1 MRMRDKK
8 GRWTP
13 NEFFLLPGLNFCDRY
28 VLSCIYGLDDNGCT
42 AGDSYIA
49 KLIAATKIQVRD
61 SIKKM
66 QKLGFIQVEC
76 FRGKGILGTQRKI
89 YCKIMVETPSSKV
102 ENGSQNHPMKSLGG
116 FPDHL
121 MKPLGG
127 IGENHGVVLEGL
139 QSKSKP
145 QTTVFSD
152 DTVDIQKNSTV
163 QKGNSHK
170 ELGEENTPYQ
180 TQVETHKM
188 EWRQTM
194 GKHLTSFASKAMS
207 LGKPLQFGGK
217 GAWVEEEFNRLV
229 HRHGEERL
237 LIVLRAS
244 VSKCGPEYPTL
255 SFNFFKS
262 KIAELRLNEIPQMV
276 SGNVVKK
283 TEAEQMAEFRRMGLG
298 SRAIPKL
305 TTQQNV

>member
-1 MRMRDKK
+1 MKDYEPK

-13 NEFFLLPGLNFCDRY
+13 EEFFKLPNLSCLDRF

-42 AGDSYIA
+42 ASDSYIA
-49 KLIAATKIQVRD
+49 KLIIITERQARRSIMKMHQLGYIQIECVRGVGIHGTK
-61 SIKKM
+61 
-66 QKLGFIQVEC
+66 
-76 FRGKGILGTQRKI
+76 RKI
-89 YCKIMVETPSSKV
+89 FCKISVKTTLP
-102 ENGSQNHPMKSLGG
+102 KSVSGLPTTLPKSVSG
-116 FPDHL
+116 FDQ
-121 MKPLGG
+121 KRS
-127 IGENHGVVLEGL
+127 VVLEGTQSISKL
-139 QSKSKP
+139 QSTEKKS
-145 QTTVFSD
+145 
-152 DTVDIQKNSTV
+152 DTIELHKNSTV

-229 HRHGEERL
+229 HRHGEDRL

-244 VSKCGPEYPTL
+244 VAKCGPEYPTL

-283 TEAEQMAEFRRMGLG
+283 TEAEQLAEFRRMGLG

>member
-1 MRMRDKK
+1 MCKNNDK

-13 NEFFLLPGLNFCDRY
+13 PEFFKLPQLSCLDRF
-28 VLSCIYGLDDNGCT
+28 VLSCIYGLDDNGCI
-42 AGDSYIA
+42 ASNQYIGN
-49 KLIAATKIQVRD
+49 LIACTKRQVMK
-61 SIKKM
+61 SITKM
-66 QKLGFIQVEC
+66 ARLGYVSVEIGDDNC
-76 FRGKGILGTQRKI
+76 TRKI
-89 YCKIMVETPSSKV
+89 FCKIMVDRGTQTCTGGVPKKVGGEYLNGSAVFEGLTSSGKPETPV
-102 ENGSQNHPMKSLGG
+102 
-116 FPDHL
+116 F
-121 MKPLGG
+121 
-127 IGENHGVVLEGL
+127 LE
-139 QSKSKP
+139 
-145 QTTVFSD
+145 
-152 DTVDIQKNSTV
+152 DTVDIQENSTV

-188 EWRQTM
+188 EWRPTM

-229 HRHGEERL
+229 HRHGEDRL

-244 VSKCGPEYPTL
+244 VAKCGDEYPTL

-262 KIAELRLNEIPQMV
+262 KITELRLNEIPQMA
-276 SGNVVKK
+276 SAKVVKK
-283 TEAEQMAEFRRMGLG
+283 TEAEQLAEFRRMGLG
-298 SRAIPKL
+298 SRAIPRL

>member
-1 MRMRDKK
+1 MKDYEPK

-13 NEFFLLPGLNFCDRY
+13 EEFFKLPNLSCLDRF

-42 AGDSYIA
+42 ASDSYIA
-49 KLIAATKIQVRD
+49 KLIIITERQARRSIMKMHQLGYIQIECVRGVGIHGTK
-61 SIKKM
+61 
-66 QKLGFIQVEC
+66 
-76 FRGKGILGTQRKI
+76 RKI
-89 YCKIMVETPSSKV
+89 FCKISVKTTLP
-102 ENGSQNHPMKSLGG
+102 KSVSG
-116 FPDHL
+116 FDQ
-121 MKPLGG
+121 KRS
-127 IGENHGVVLEGL
+127 VVLEGTQSISKL
-139 QSKSKP
+139 QSTEKKS
-145 QTTVFSD
+145 
-152 DTVDIQKNSTV
+152 DTIELHKNSTV

-229 HRHGEERL
+229 HRHGEDRL

-244 VSKCGPEYPTL
+244 VAKCGPEYPTL

-283 TEAEQMAEFRRMGLG
+283 TEAEQLAEFRRMGLG